1 MKPFLNP
8 YELDLVERLKLEDEF
23 FAQGFLMSYSGLNR
37 LLFSPGAFY
46 QHYVLRQREDST
58 DKAMAEGKLIHCML
72 LNPEKFDDEFVIL
85 PNSFPSEN
93 PKRVME
99 RLHAHLAEA
108 YPQIK
113 DTKET
118 MLPYL
123 DNMQNAMLDILKDEN
138 LHQTLKTDQQR
149 LDRMLS
155 EKNMEYLDFLF
166 KKNNRTVVDRD
177 MVTFAERVRETF
189 TNNSTM
195 RDLMGMNN
203 LEWMS
208 VHNETELVMFSDYEF
223 GIRGIID
230 NLVVDHKEKVIRVND
245 LKKTSKPLSQFPE
258 TLEYYKYWLQ
268 AAIYKMIVDNV
279 KMTTYGVDYPVEFRF
294 LVVDP
299 YMQIAPFRVSEKSM
313 KEYMTMT
320 TDALDMADRHFRN
333 KDFTL
338 PYHTLTIAHDRTDY
352 QEFLL

>member
-1 MKPFLNP
+1 MKPFLST
-8 YELDLVERLKLEDEF
+8 YEIDLVERLKLEDEF
-23 FAQGFLMSYSGLNR
+23 FANGFLMSYSGLNR

-46 QHYVLRQREDST
+46 QHYVLRQRDDTT

-72 LNPEKFDDEFVIL
+72 LNPEKFEDEFVVI
-85 PNSFPSEN
+85 PGSFPSEN

-99 RLHAHLAEA
+99 RLHAHITES
-108 YPQIK
+108 YR
-113 DTKET
+113 DVVDVRES

-123 DNMQNAMLDILKDEN
+123 ENVQNALLDILKDEN

-166 KKNNRTVVDRD
+166 KKKDRVIVDKD
-177 MVTFAERVRETF
+177 MVTFAQRVCETF
-189 TNNSTM
+189 TTNPSM
-195 RDLMGMNN
+195 RKIMGMD
-203 LEWMS
+203 M
-208 VHNETELVMFSDYEF
+208 VKDVYNETELVMYNDYEF

-230 NLVVDHKEKVIRVND
+230 NLVVDHHQKVIRIND
-245 LKKTSKPLSQFPE
+245 IKKTSKPLSQFGE

-313 KEYMTMT
+313 EEYMESTI
-320 TDALDMADRHFRN
+320 DALDMADRHFRN

-338 PYHTLTIAHDRTDY
+338 PYHTLITSNDKSDY